1 MDLQWQLLVTHAVG
15 FLITLWILK
24 KFAWGPLLH
33 MLDERRKNIS
43 GEFENIEHKKEEV
56 TKLTIEYESKLK
68 GIDEERR
75 VKIVEAVND
84 GKKIAG
90 EIEAN
95 ARVKVKQKAEKADQD
110 LQRDIAK
117 AKVELKEDMIAMALA
132 AAEKVIHE
140 RLDEPK
146 HRELISDFIDSIEK
160 A

>member
-56 TKLTIEYESKLK
+56 TKLTVEYEDKLK

-84 GKKIAG
+84 GKKMAD

-95 ARVKVKQKAEKADQD
+95 ARTKARQKAQKAELD
-110 LQRDIAK
+110 LERDVAK
-117 AKVELKEDMIAMALA
+117 AKVELKEDMIAMTLG

-140 RLDEPK
+140 KLDEAK
-146 HRELISDFIDSIEK
+146 HRELIGNFIDNIEK